1 MSKNIK
7 EYVLK
12 IGYNPLTEEI
22 TYIKEYIDN
31 SRAVLSVDDKEY
43 ELDDELANYLLDDKM
58 GIT

>member
-22 TYIKEYIDN
+22 RYIKEYIDN

-43 ELDDELANYLLDDKM
+43 ELDDELV
-58 GIT
+58 